1 MTINEMK
8 ARKKEL
14 GYSNRELAALSGV
27 PLGTLQKIFSGA
39 TAAPRRA
46 AIEALERVLTPEP
59 VSAAASGHRQQ
70 ASHSYTMPGEHAS
83 SRDMLREALPAYTA
97 SKPGDEI
104 LKGKQ
109 QGEYTLADYYALPD
123 ERRVELID
131 GVIYDLAAPDNLHQ
145 AISQQ
150 IAHQLEEY
158 ISDHHGTCMV
168 YTAPFDV
175 QLDEDDRTMVQPD
188 VAVICQ
194 RNRLKRFGCFGAPD
208 LVMEILSPSTARKDL
223 LLKLQKYVHAG
234 VREYW
239 IIHPHIRQVSVYRNE
254 DRLEL
259 KSYSFEDKI
268 PVGIWEDA
276 FSVDFAKIYERI
288 SFLYDLEE

>member
-1 MTINEMK
+1 
-8 ARKKEL
+8 
-14 GYSNRELAALSGV
+14 
-27 PLGTLQKIFSGA
+27 
-39 TAAPRRA
+39 
-46 AIEALERVLTPEP
+46 
-59 VSAAASGHRQQ
+59 
-70 ASHSYTMPGEHAS
+70 
-83 SRDMLREALPAYTA
+83 
-97 SKPGDEI
+97 
-104 LKGKQ
+104 
-109 QGEYTLADYYALPD
+109 
-123 ERRVELID
+123 
-131 GVIYDLAAPDNLHQ
+131 
-145 AISQQ
+145 
-150 IAHQLEEY
+150 
-158 ISDHHGTCMV
+158 
-168 YTAPFDV
+168 
-175 QLDEDDRTMVQPD
+175 MVQPD

-194 RNRLKRFGCFGAPD
+194 RDRLKRFGCFGAPD